1 MTTSLVPRL
10 KDQYNN
16 QIRMKL
22 KDDLGKSNIMEVPQ
36 ITKIVVNMGVGEAVT
51 RSSLLEG
58 QFLI

>member
-22 KDDLGKSNIMEVPQ
+22 KDDLGKPNIMEFPSDHEDCC
-36 ITKIVVNMGVGEAVT
+36 KYGC
-51 RSSLLEG
+51 R
-58 QFLI
+58 